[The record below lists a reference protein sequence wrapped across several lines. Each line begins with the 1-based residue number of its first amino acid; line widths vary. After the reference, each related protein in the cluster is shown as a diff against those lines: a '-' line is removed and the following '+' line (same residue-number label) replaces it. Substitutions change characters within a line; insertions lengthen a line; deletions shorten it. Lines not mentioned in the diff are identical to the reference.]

1 MRSDRNVRM
10 ERQHIIKSNVVIG
23 EIREKEE
30 INDLM
35 VFIKE
40 KLDSPW
46 CHNMINIR
54 ADIQRIVR
62 TNDGQ
67 NQLVHDVL
75 DPFDGGGRRGWG
87 KQGVDCCFHLGMN
100 DLSLVDMILIG
111 V

>member
-1 MRSDRNVRM
+1 MKRMRSDRNVRV
-10 ERQHIIKSNVVIG
+10 ERQHVVKSNVVIG

-54 ADIQRIVR
+54 
-62 TNDGQ
+62 
-67 NQLVHDVL
+67 
-75 DPFDGGGRRGWG
+75 
-87 KQGVDCCFHLGMN
+87 
-100 DLSLVDMILIG
+100 S
-111 V
+111 